1 MVKPTSSRKRAIRC
15 TSGPFKDHAIIRQI
29 VGRVHV
35 ADPVSEVC
43 AYAKSR
49 LAAGAWDAMSAA
61 DRRAF
66 ECEVKKV
73 HAANL
78 AMYRAVTRGFAGR
91 RARAR

>member
-1 MVKPTSSRKRAIRC
+1 MPPKKPSSRCA
-15 TSGPFKDHAIIRQI
+15 SGPFKDHPIIRQI

-35 ADPVSEVC
+35 SDPVTEVI

-49 LAAGAWDAMSAA
+49 LAAGAWDGMSTA

-66 ECEVKKV
+66 ACEVKKV

-78 AMYRAVTRGFAGR
+78 TMYRAVTRGFAGR